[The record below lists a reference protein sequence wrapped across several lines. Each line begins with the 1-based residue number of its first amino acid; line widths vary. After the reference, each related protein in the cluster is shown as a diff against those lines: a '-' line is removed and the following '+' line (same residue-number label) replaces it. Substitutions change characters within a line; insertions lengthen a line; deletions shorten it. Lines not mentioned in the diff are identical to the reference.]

1 MCLSLKFASP
11 LVGDSYFRHDYLL
24 DHSPVLDSL
33 DLCHSSPYIN
43 DKKKKAKDW
52 QSKLPR
58 NSSGN
63 YQTACFTDLRVK
75 KRRTEAV
82 KLLSKRLKIKELCSR
97 LGATTKEHNFLGL
110 DWN

>member
-1 MCLSLKFASP
+1 MKDNFQEKAIGALLRQQFCRSAPCRPQCFQTNFYSLVFQ
-11 LVGDSYFRHDYLL
+11 
-24 DHSPVLDSL
+24 
-33 DLCHSSPYIN
+33 SPYIN

-82 KLLSKRLKIKELCSR
+82 KLLSKRLKIKE
-97 LGATTKEHNFLGL
+97 
-110 DWN
+110 